1 MNKTNLLIITLV
13 SILVSACT
21 GVSVEKAKI
30 KTAQDSVSY
39 VIGADYGTGISEQ
52 METFPGGM
60 NSDEFLKA
68 FIASFKGEESAITVE
83 DSRTYIMNYVQ
94 AAQAAE
100 ADSTGDSTAS
110 APTNIDSVSY
120 IVGVDYGSG
129 ISEQMVSFPG
139 GMNEVAFLEAFV
151 TTFNGDSAK
160 LKIEDSRNFIMEYV
174 NKAQAIVDAESA
186 GDVAAAAAEGIKF
199 LEENAKKEGVVTTAS
214 GLQYTVISEGTGAK
228 PTTESTVSVH
238 YHGTLLD
245 GTVFDSSVERDAPAS
260 FGVSQVIKGWTE
272 GLQLM
277 SVGSKYKLYI
287 PSELAY
293 GANPPGKTIPANAV
307 LIFEVELLE
316 IL

>member
-1 MNKTNLLIITLV
+1 
-13 SILVSACT
+13 
-21 GVSVEKAKI
+21 
-30 KTAQDSVSY
+30 
-39 VIGADYGTGISEQ
+39 
-52 METFPGGM
+52 M

-83 DSRTYIMNYVQ
+83 DSRAYIMAYVQ

-100 ADSTGDSTAS
+100 ADSTAS
-110 APTNIDSVSY
+110 APTNTDSVSY

-139 GMNEVAFLEAFV
+139 GMNNVAFLEAFV
-151 TTFNGDSAK
+151 TTFNGDSVK
-160 LKIEDSRNFIMEYV
+160 LKIEDSRNYIMEYV
-174 NKAQAIVDAESA
+174 TKAQAIVDAENA

-199 LEENAKKEGVVTTAS
+199 LEENAKKEGVTTTAS
-214 GLQYTVISEGTGAK
+214 GLQYTVMTEGTGAK

-245 GTVFDSSVERDAPAS
+245 GTVFDSSVERNTPAS
-260 FGVSQVIKGWTE
+260 FGVTQVIKGWTE
-272 GLQLM
+272 ALQLM
-277 SVGSKYKLYI
+277 PVGSKYKLYI

-293 GANPPGKTIPANAV
+293 GANPPGATIPANAV